1 MRRLFTSR
9 GPLARFGALAH
20 GGPLAHGAESG
31 QRGAMAHGG
40 ESERC
45 GPLAHGGKPGQRGA
59 LVHGGESERFGALAH
74 GGESERCGPL
84 AQRVGSKRFGPLA
97 RCGTLAAILMACA
110 AAAFAAGET
119 VLIQNADIY
128 PVTGAPMKGA
138 SLLIQDGR
146 IVEIGAKIV
155 TPKGATV
162 LDVKGLRVYPG
173 WIDSA
178 TQLGL
183 EEIESIRETEDTG
196 EIGDFV
202 PQLKALS
209 AVNPDSEHFGV
220 VRVNGITSAIAL
232 PTGTGGGRGGGNPQL
247 ISGQAALIHTD
258 GWTWEEMEISRSAAM
273 CLTFPAAAGRGARG
287 GGMPSDL
294 QDALAGVATAGNARR
309 AVLDQ
314 IAKLNAFFDD
324 ARKYKTAKA
333 ANLPDFRKD
342 LRFEAMLPV
351 IEGKMPLAVN
361 ASRAAAIHDA
371 IAWSEK
377 QNVKI
382 VILRPRDLTKAGPE
396 LKAKNVPVI
405 LGPVLAL
412 PENEDSE
419 YDEGYT
425 QPLEAYKA
433 GVKFALGTFTNE
445 FVRDLPYQ
453 AATAV
458 AYGLPHDE
466 AMKALTINPA
476 QIWGA
481 GDLVGSLEKGKLADL
496 MIVDGDPMD
505 VRTQIRHLFIKGKEI
520 TLSNK
525 QIRLYER
532 YMSRQ

>member
-1 MRRLFTSR
+1 MKLLGLLMVS
-9 GPLARFGALAH
+9 
-20 GGPLAHGAESG
+20 
-31 QRGAMAHGG
+31 AM
-40 ESERC
+40 
-45 GPLAHGGKPGQRGA
+45 
-59 LVHGGESERFGALAH
+59 
-74 GGESERCGPL
+74 
-84 AQRVGSKRFGPLA
+84 
-97 RCGTLAAILMACA
+97 
-110 AAAFAAGET
+110 AAFAAGEV

-128 PVTGAPMKGA
+128 PMNGAPLKGG
-138 SLLIQDGR
+138 SLLIQDGK
-146 IVEIGAKIV
+146 IVDIGAKL
-155 TPKGATV
+155 TAPKGATV
-162 LDVKGLRVYPG
+162 LEGKGLRVYPG
-173 WIDSA
+173 WIDSG
-178 TQLGL
+178 TELGL
-183 EEIESIRETEDTG
+183 EEIGSIRETNDTG
-196 EIGDFV
+196 EIGDFM

-220 VRVNGITSAIAL
+220 VRVNGITTAIAL
-232 PTGTGGGRGGGNPQL
+232 PGGGGRGGGGG
-247 ISGQAALIHTD
+247 IIVGQAALLHTD
-258 GWTWEEMEISRSAAM
+258 GWTWEEMEINRSAAM
-273 CLTFPAAAGRGARG
+273 VLNFPSAAGRGGR
-287 GGMPSDL
+287 GGMPDFPDMVPNASGAD
-294 QDALAGVATAGNARR
+294 ARR

-333 ANLPDFRKD
+333 ANLLDFHKD
-342 LRFEAMLPV
+342 LKFEAMLPV
-351 IEGKMPLAVN
+351 IDGKMPLAVN

-382 VILRPRDLTKAGPE
+382 VFLQPREVAKAGPE
-396 LKAKNVPVI
+396 LKAKNIPVI
-405 LGPVLAL
+405 LGRVLTL
-412 PENEDSE
+412 PENEDAE

-425 QPLEAYKA
+425 QPFEAYKA

-481 GDLVGSLEKGKLADL
+481 GDLIGSLEKGKLADL

>member
-1 MRRLFTSR
+1 MKLL
-9 GPLARFGALAH
+9 GLLLA
-20 GGPLAHGAESG
+20 S
-31 QRGAMAHGG
+31 
-40 ESERC
+40 
-45 GPLAHGGKPGQRGA
+45 
-59 LVHGGESERFGALAH
+59 
-74 GGESERCGPL
+74 
-84 AQRVGSKRFGPLA
+84 
-97 RCGTLAAILMACA
+97 AI
-110 AAAFAAGET
+110 AAFAAGDV

-128 PVTGAPMKGA
+128 PVTGAVLKGG
-138 SLLIQDGR
+138 SLLIQDGK
-146 IVEIGAKIV
+146 IVDIAAKIV
-155 TPKGATV
+155 APKGATV
-162 LDVKGLRVYPG
+162 LDGKGLRVYPG

-183 EEIESIRETEDTG
+183 EEIESIRETDDTG
-196 EIGDFV
+196 ELGDFM

-220 VRVNGITSAIAL
+220 VRVNGITAAIAL
-232 PTGTGGGRGGGNPQL
+232 PESGGGGGRGGGGQL
-247 ISGQAALIHTD
+247 IAGQAALMHTD
-258 GWTWEEMEISRSAAM
+258 GWTWEEMEINRSTAM
-273 CLTFPAAAGRGARG
+273 VLNFPSAGGGGRRG
-287 GGMPSDL
+287 GGIPSDL
-294 QDALAGVATAGNARR
+294 QDLSPANAAGNAQR

-314 IAKLNAFFDD
+314 IAKLNSFFDD

-333 ANLPDFRKD
+333 ARLPDFRVD
-342 LRFEAMLPV
+342 LKFEAMLPV
-351 IEGKMPLAVN
+351 LDGKMPLAVA
-361 ASRAAAIHDA
+361 ASRATAIHDA

-382 VILRPRDLTKAGPE
+382 VILRPRDIAKAGPE

-412 PENEDSE
+412 PDNEDSE
-419 YDEGYT
+419 YDQSYT

-476 QIWGA
+476 EIWGA
-481 GDLVGSLEKGKLADL
+481 ADRIGSLEKGKLADL

-505 VRTQIRHLFIKGKEI
+505 VRTEIRHLFIKGKEI

>member
-1 MRRLFTSR
+1 MKIL
-9 GPLARFGALAH
+9 GL
-20 GGPLAHGAESG
+20 
-31 QRGAMAHGG
+31 
-40 ESERC
+40 
-45 GPLAHGGKPGQRGA
+45 
-59 LVHGGESERFGALAH
+59 
-74 GGESERCGPL
+74 
-84 AQRVGSKRFGPLA
+84 
-97 RCGTLAAILMACA
+97 LMACTM
-110 AAAFAAGET
+110 AAFAAGET

-128 PVTGAPMKGA
+128 PMSGAPLKGG
-138 SLLIQDGR
+138 SLLIQDGK
-146 IVEIGAKIV
+146 IIDIGAKI
-155 TPKGATV
+155 TAPKGATV
-162 LDVKGLRVYPG
+162 LEGKGLRVYPG

-183 EEIESIRETEDTG
+183 EEIESIRETNDTG
-196 EIGDFV
+196 EIGDFM

-220 VRVNGITSAIAL
+220 VRVNGITTAISL
-232 PTGTGGGRGGGNPQL
+232 PGGGGRGGGGGQ
-247 ISGQAALIHTD
+247 IIAGQAALLHTD
-258 GWTWEEMEISRSAAM
+258 GWTWEEMEINRSAAM
-273 CLTFPAAAGRGARG
+273 LLNFPSAAGRGGR
-287 GGMPSDL
+287 GGMPDMPDIL
-294 QDALAGVATAGNARR
+294 PNAAGGADPRR

-324 ARKYKTAKA
+324 AHKYKVAKA
-333 ANLPDFRKD
+333 ANLPDFHKD

-351 IEGKMPLAVN
+351 IDGKMPLAVN

-371 IAWSEK
+371 IAWAEK

-382 VILRPRDLTKAGPE
+382 VIMQPRDIAKAGAE
-396 LKAKNVPVI
+396 LKAKNIPVV
-405 LGPVLAL
+405 LGRVLAL
-412 PENEDSE
+412 PDNEDAE

-481 GDLVGSLEKGKLADL
+481 GDAIGSLEKGKLADL

>member
-1 MRRLFTSR
+1 
-9 GPLARFGALAH
+9 
-20 GGPLAHGAESG
+20 
-31 QRGAMAHGG
+31 MAHRTTVPP
-40 ESERC
+40 S
-45 GPLAHGGKPGQRGA
+45 
-59 LVHGGESERFGALAH
+59 
-74 GGESERCGPL
+74 
-84 AQRVGSKRFGPLA
+84 
-97 RCGTLAAILMACA
+97 A
-110 AAAFAAGET
+110 AAGMHRFALG
-119 VLIQNADIY
+119 
-128 PVTGAPMKGA
+128 G
-138 SLLIQDGR
+138 
-146 IVEIGAKIV
+146 
-155 TPKGATV
+155 
-162 LDVKGLRVYPG
+162 
-173 WIDSA
+173 SA
-178 TQLGL
+178 
-183 EEIESIRETEDTG
+183 
-196 EIGDFV
+196 
-202 PQLKALS
+202 
-209 AVNPDSEHFGV
+209 
-220 VRVNGITSAIAL
+220 
-232 PTGTGGGRGGGNPQL
+232 GRGGGGGQL
-247 ISGQAALIHTD
+247 ISGQAALLHTD
-258 GWTWEEMEISRSAAM
+258 GWTWEEMEINRSAAM
-273 CLTFPAAAGRGARG
+273 VLNFPSAGGRGGRGGG

-294 QDALAGVATAGNARR
+294 QDMFPNAANAAGNAQRN
-309 AVLDQ
+309 VLDQ

>member
-1 MRRLFTSR
+1 
-9 GPLARFGALAH
+9 
-20 GGPLAHGAESG
+20 
-31 QRGAMAHGG
+31 
-40 ESERC
+40 
-45 GPLAHGGKPGQRGA
+45 
-59 LVHGGESERFGALAH
+59 V
-74 GGESERCGPL
+74 
-84 AQRVGSKRFGPLA
+84 
-97 RCGTLAAILMACA
+97 
-110 AAAFAAGET
+110 AAFAAGET

-128 PVTGAPMKGA
+128 PINGAPMKGA
-138 SLLIQDGR
+138 SLLIQDGK
-146 IVEIGAKIV
+146 IVDIGAKIV
-155 TPKGATV
+155 PPKGATV

-232 PTGTGGGRGGGNPQL
+232 PTGATGGRGGGGGQL
-247 ISGQAALIHTD
+247 ISGQAALLHTD
-258 GWTWEEMEISRSAAM
+258 GWTWEEMEINRSAAM
-273 CLTFPAAAGRGARG
+273 CLTFPAAAGRGGRG
-287 GGMPSDL
+287 GGGTPSDL
-294 QDALAGVATAGNARR
+294 QDMLMGAAGSTGNAQR

-324 ARKYKTAKA
+324 ARRYKTARA

-342 LRFEAMLPV
+342 LRFEAMIPV
-351 IEGKMPLAVN
+351 LDGKMPLAVS
-361 ASRAAAIHDA
+361 AARATTIHDA
-371 IAWSEK
+371 IAWADK

-382 VILRPRDLTKAGPE
+382 VILRPREISKAGPE
-396 LKAKNVPVI
+396 LKAKNIPII

-412 PENEDSE
+412 PDSE
-419 YDEGYT
+419 DAEYDQGYT

-433 GVKFALGTFTNE
+433 GVRFALGTFTNE

-466 AMKALTINPA
+466 ALKALTVNPA

-481 GDLVGSLEKGKLADL
+481 GDQIGTLEKGKLADL

>member
-1 MRRLFTSR
+1 MKVL
-9 GPLARFGALAH
+9 GL
-20 GGPLAHGAESG
+20 
-31 QRGAMAHGG
+31 
-40 ESERC
+40 
-45 GPLAHGGKPGQRGA
+45 
-59 LVHGGESERFGALAH
+59 
-74 GGESERCGPL
+74 
-84 AQRVGSKRFGPLA
+84 
-97 RCGTLAAILMACA
+97 LMVSAV
-110 AAAFAAGET
+110 AAFAAGET

-128 PVTGAPMKGA
+128 PVSGAALKGG
-138 SLLIQDGR
+138 SLLIQDGK
-146 IVEIGAKIV
+146 ITEIGAKI
-155 TPKGATV
+155 TAPKGATV
-162 LDVKGLRVYPG
+162 LEGKGLRVYPG
-173 WIDSA
+173 WIDSG
-178 TQLGL
+178 TELGL
-183 EEIESIRETEDTG
+183 EEIGSIRETNDTG
-196 EIGDFV
+196 EIGDFM

-220 VRVNGITSAIAL
+220 VRVNGITTAIAL
-232 PTGTGGGRGGGNPQL
+232 PGGGGRGGGGGQ
-247 ISGQAALIHTD
+247 IIAGQAALLHTD
-258 GWTWEEMEISRSAAM
+258 GWTWEEMEINRSAAM
-273 CLTFPAAAGRGARG
+273 VLNFPAVAGRGGRG
-287 GGMPSDL
+287 GIPADL
-294 QDALAGVATAGNARR
+294 QDMFPNAANTGADARR

-324 ARKYKTAKA
+324 ARAYKKAKE
-333 ANLPDFRKD
+333 ANQPDFHKD
-342 LRFEAMLPV
+342 LKFEAMLPV

-371 IAWSEK
+371 IAWAEK

-382 VILRPRDLTKAGPE
+382 VIMQPREITKAGPE
-396 LKAKNVPVI
+396 LKAKNIPVV
-405 LGPVLAL
+405 LGRVLAL
-412 PENEDSE
+412 PDNEDAE
-419 YDEGYT
+419 YDQGYT

-466 AMKALTINPA
+466 ALKALTINPA

-496 MIVDGDPMD
+496 MVVDGDPMD
-505 VRTQIRHLFIKGKEI
+505 VRTQIRHIFIKGKEI

>member
-1 MRRLFTSR
+1 MKLL
-9 GPLARFGALAH
+9 GLLLA
-20 GGPLAHGAESG
+20 
-31 QRGAMAHGG
+31 
-40 ESERC
+40 C
-45 GPLAHGGKPGQRGA
+45 T
-59 LVHGGESERFGALAH
+59 LV
-74 GGESERCGPL
+74 
-84 AQRVGSKRFGPLA
+84 
-97 RCGTLAAILMACA
+97 
-110 AAAFAAGET
+110 AFAAGET

-128 PVTGAPMKGA
+128 PMTGPMLKGG
-138 SLLIQDGR
+138 SLLIQDGK
-146 IVEIGAKIV
+146 IVDIGAKIV
-155 TPKGATV
+155 APKGATV
-162 LDVKGLRVYPG
+162 LDGKGLRVYPG

-178 TQLGL
+178 THLGL
-183 EEIESIRETEDTG
+183 EEIESIRETNDTA
-196 EIGDFV
+196 EIGDFM

-220 VRVNGITSAIAL
+220 VRVNGITTAIAL
-232 PTGTGGGRGGGNPQL
+232 PEISGGGGGGGRGGGGGQI
-247 ISGQAALIHTD
+247 ISGQAALMHTD
-258 GWTWEEMEISRSAAM
+258 GWTWEEMEINRSAAM
-273 CLTFPAAAGRGARG
+273 VLNFPSSGGGRGGRG
-287 GGMPSDL
+287 GGGGGGLPADMQDL
-294 QDALAGVATAGNARR
+294 APNNPAATAQRGSQE
-309 AVLDQ
+309 Q

-324 ARKYKTAKA
+324 VRNYKKAKA
-333 ANLPDFRKD
+333 ANLPEFRKD
-342 LRFEAMLPV
+342 LKFEAMLPV
-351 IEGKMPLAVN
+351 IDGKMVLAVS
-361 ASRAAAIHDA
+361 ASRAPAIHEA

-382 VILRPRDLTKAGPE
+382 VIMEPRDITKAGPE
-396 LKAKNVPVI
+396 LKAKNVPIV
-405 LGPVLAL
+405 LGRVLAL
-412 PENEDSE
+412 PESEDSE
-419 YDEGYT
+419 YDQGYT

-481 GDLVGSLEKGKLADL
+481 GDIIGSLEKGKLADL

>member
-1 MRRLFTSR
+1 MKLLGLLMLS
-9 GPLARFGALAH
+9 AL
-20 GGPLAHGAESG
+20 
-31 QRGAMAHGG
+31 
-40 ESERC
+40 
-45 GPLAHGGKPGQRGA
+45 
-59 LVHGGESERFGALAH
+59 
-74 GGESERCGPL
+74 
-84 AQRVGSKRFGPLA
+84 
-97 RCGTLAAILMACA
+97 
-110 AAAFAAGET
+110 AAFAAGET

-128 PVTGAPMKGA
+128 PMTGPMLKGG
-138 SLLIQDGR
+138 SLLIQDGK
-146 IVEIGAKIV
+146 ILEIGAKI
-155 TPKGATV
+155 TAPKGATV
-162 LDVKGLRVYPG
+162 LEGKGLRVYPG

-183 EEIESIRETEDTG
+183 EEIESIRETNDTG
-196 EIGDFV
+196 EIGDFM

-220 VRVNGITSAIAL
+220 VRVNGITTAIAL
-232 PTGTGGGRGGGNPQL
+232 PEGSGGRGGGGGQL
-247 ISGQAALIHTD
+247 ISGQAALMHTD
-258 GWTWEEMEISRSAAM
+258 GWTWEEMEINRSAAM
-273 CLTFPAAAGRGARG
+273 VLNFPSSGGRGGRGGGGG
-287 GGMPSDL
+287 GGMPADMQDL
-294 QDALAGVATAGNARR
+294 LPNAGNAAGNAQR
-309 AVLDQ
+309 ATLDQ

-324 ARKYKTAKA
+324 VRNYKKAKA
-333 ANLPDFRKD
+333 ANLADFRRD
-342 LRFEAMLPV
+342 LRYEAMIPV
-351 IEGKMPLAVN
+351 LDGKMPLAVN

-382 VILRPRDLTKAGPE
+382 VIMQPRDIAKAGPE
-396 LKAKNVPVI
+396 LKAKNVPIV
-405 LGPVLAL
+405 LGRVLAL
-412 PENEDSE
+412 PEGEDAE
-419 YDEGYT
+419 YDQGYT

-481 GDLVGSLEKGKLADL
+481 GDMIGSLEKGKLADL

>member
-1 MRRLFTSR
+1 MKLL
-9 GPLARFGALAH
+9 GL
-20 GGPLAHGAESG
+20 
-31 QRGAMAHGG
+31 
-40 ESERC
+40 
-45 GPLAHGGKPGQRGA
+45 
-59 LVHGGESERFGALAH
+59 
-74 GGESERCGPL
+74 
-84 AQRVGSKRFGPLA
+84 
-97 RCGTLAAILMACA
+97 LMACA
-110 AAAFAAGET
+110 MSAFAAGEV

-128 PVTGAPMKGA
+128 PMNGAPLKGG
-138 SLLIQDGR
+138 SLLIQDGK
-146 IVEIGAKIV
+146 IIDIGAKLTV
-155 TPKGATV
+155 PKGATV
-162 LDVKGLRVYPG
+162 LEGKGLRVYPG

-178 TQLGL
+178 TELGL
-183 EEIESIRETEDTG
+183 EEIGSIRETNDTG
-196 EIGDFV
+196 EIGDFM

-220 VRVNGITSAIAL
+220 VRVNGITTAISL
-232 PTGTGGGRGGGNPQL
+232 PGGGGRGGGGGQ
-247 ISGQAALIHTD
+247 IIAGQAALLHTD
-258 GWTWEEMEISRSAAM
+258 GWTWEEMEINRSAAM
-273 CLTFPAAAGRGARG
+273 LLNFPSSGGRGGRG
-287 GGMPSDL
+287 GGMPADL
-294 QDALAGVATAGNARR
+294 QDMFANPAGGADPRR

-314 IAKLNAFFDD
+314 IAKLNGFFDD
-324 ARKYKTAKA
+324 ARKYKVAKA

-342 LRFEAMLPV
+342 LRFEAMIPV
-351 IEGKMPLAVN
+351 IDGKMPLAVN

-382 VILRPRDLTKAGPE
+382 VIMQPHDITKAGAE
-396 LKAKNVPVI
+396 LKAKNIPVV
-405 LGPVLAL
+405 LGRVLAL
-412 PENEDSE
+412 PDNEDAE

-433 GVKFALGTFTNE
+433 GVKFSLGTFTNE

-466 AMKALTINPA
+466 ALKALTINPA
-476 QIWGA
+476 QMWGA
-481 GDLVGSLEKGKLADL
+481 GDMIGSLEKGKLADL

>member
-1 MRRLFTSR
+1 M
-9 GPLARFGALAH
+9 
-20 GGPLAHGAESG
+20 
-31 QRGAMAHGG
+31 
-40 ESERC
+40 
-45 GPLAHGGKPGQRGA
+45 K
-59 LVHGGESERFGALAH
+59 
-74 GGESERCGPL
+74 
-84 AQRVGSKRFGPLA
+84 
-97 RCGTLAAILMACA
+97 ILGLLMLCT
-110 AAAFAAGET
+110 AAAFGAGEI

-128 PVTGAPMKGA
+128 PVTGAPLKGG
-138 SLLIQDGR
+138 SLLMQDGR
-146 IVEIGAKIV
+146 ILEIGAKIV
-155 TPKGATV
+155 APKGATV
-162 LDVKGLRVYPG
+162 LEGKGLRVYPG

-183 EEIESIRETEDTG
+183 EEIESIRETNDTG
-196 EIGDFV
+196 EIGDFM

-232 PTGTGGGRGGGNPQL
+232 PASTGGRGGGGGQM
-247 ISGQAALIHTD
+247 IAGQAALMHTD
-258 GWTWEEMEISRSAAM
+258 GWTWEEMEINRSAAM
-273 CLTFPAAAGRGARG
+273 VLNFPSAGGRGGRG
-287 GGMPSDL
+287 GGGGVPADV
-294 QDALAGVATAGNARR
+294 QDMFPGAAAATGNAQR

-314 IAKLNAFFDD
+314 IAKLNGFFDD
-324 ARKYKTAKA
+324 ARKYQKAKS
-333 ANLPDFRKD
+333 ANLADFRKD
-342 LRFEAMLPV
+342 LRFEAMIPV
-351 IEGKMPLAVN
+351 LEGKMPLAVT
-361 ASRAAAIHDA
+361 ASRANTIHDA

-382 VILRPRDLTKAGPE
+382 VILQPREISKAGPE
-396 LKAKNVPVI
+396 LKAKNVPII
-405 LGPVLAL
+405 LGRVLAL

-419 YDEGYT
+419 YDQGYT
-425 QPLEAYKA
+425 QPLEAYNA

-466 AMKALTINPA
+466 ALKALTINPA

-481 GDLVGSLEKGKLADL
+481 GDMIGSLEKGKLADL

>member
-1 MRRLFTSR
+1 MKIL
-9 GPLARFGALAH
+9 GL
-20 GGPLAHGAESG
+20 
-31 QRGAMAHGG
+31 
-40 ESERC
+40 
-45 GPLAHGGKPGQRGA
+45 
-59 LVHGGESERFGALAH
+59 
-74 GGESERCGPL
+74 
-84 AQRVGSKRFGPLA
+84 
-97 RCGTLAAILMACA
+97 LMASA
-110 AAAFAAGET
+110 LAAFAAGET
-119 VLIQNADIY
+119 ILIQNADIY
-128 PVTGAPMKGA
+128 PMTGAPLKGG
-138 SLLIQDGR
+138 SLLIQDGK
-146 IVEIGAKIV
+146 IVDIGAKI
-155 TPKGATV
+155 TPPKGATV
-162 LDVKGLRVYPG
+162 LEGKGLRVYPG
-173 WIDSA
+173 WIDSG
-178 TQLGL
+178 TELGL
-183 EEIESIRETEDTG
+183 EEIGSIRETNDTG
-196 EIGDFV
+196 ELGDFM

-220 VRVNGITSAIAL
+220 VRVNGITAAISL
-232 PTGTGGGRGGGNPQL
+232 PEGGRGGGAQL
-247 ISGQAALIHTD
+247 IAGQAALLHTD
-258 GWTWEEMEISRSAAM
+258 GWTWEEMEINRSAAM
-273 CLTFPAAAGRGARG
+273 VLNFPTAAGRGGRG
-287 GGMPSDL
+287 GGMPADLSDMFPNAANTGA
-294 QDALAGVATAGNARR
+294 DARR

-342 LRFEAMLPV
+342 LKFEAMLPV

-361 ASRAAAIHDA
+361 ASRAPAIHDA
-371 IAWSEK
+371 IAWAEK

-382 VILRPRDLTKAGPE
+382 VILQPREVVKAGPE
-396 LKAKNVPVI
+396 LKAKNIPVI
-405 LGPVLAL
+405 LGRVLTL
-412 PENEDSE
+412 PETEDAE

-425 QPLEAYKA
+425 QPFEAYKA

-466 AMKALTINPA
+466 AMKALTINAA

-481 GDLVGSLEKGKLADL
+481 SDRIGSLEKGKLADL

>member
-1 MRRLFTSR
+1 MKLL
-9 GPLARFGALAH
+9 GL
-20 GGPLAHGAESG
+20 
-31 QRGAMAHGG
+31 
-40 ESERC
+40 
-45 GPLAHGGKPGQRGA
+45 
-59 LVHGGESERFGALAH
+59 
-74 GGESERCGPL
+74 
-84 AQRVGSKRFGPLA
+84 
-97 RCGTLAAILMACA
+97 LMACA
-110 AAAFAAGET
+110 IAAFAAGEV

-128 PVTGAPMKGA
+128 PVNGAPLKGG
-138 SLLIQDGR
+138 SLLIQDGK
-146 IVEIGAKIV
+146 IVDIGAKIV
-155 TPKGATV
+155 APKGATV
-162 LDVKGLRVYPG
+162 LDGKGLRVYPG

-183 EEIESIRETEDTG
+183 EEISSIRETDDTG
-196 EIGDFV
+196 EIGDFM

-220 VRVNGITSAIAL
+220 VRVNGITTAIAM
-232 PTGTGGGRGGGNPQL
+232 PESSGGRGGGGGQL
-247 ISGQAALIHTD
+247 IAGQAALMHTD
-258 GWTWEEMEISRSAAM
+258 GWTWEEMEINRSAAM
-273 CLTFPAAAGRGARG
+273 VLNFPSAAGRGGRG
-287 GGMPSDL
+287 GGMPADL
-294 QDALAGVATAGNARR
+294 QDMFPGAANAAGNAQR

-342 LRFEAMLPV
+342 LKFEAMLPV
-351 IEGKMPLAVN
+351 LDGKMPLAVT
-361 ASRAAAIHDA
+361 AARADTIHDA

-382 VILRPRDLTKAGPE
+382 VILQPREITKAGPE

-405 LGPVLAL
+405 LGRVLAL
-412 PENEDSE
+412 PENEDAE
-419 YDEGYT
+419 YDQAYT

-481 GDLVGSLEKGKLADL
+481 GELIGSLEKGKLADL

>member
-1 MRRLFTSR
+1 MKLL
-9 GPLARFGALAH
+9 GL
-20 GGPLAHGAESG
+20 
-31 QRGAMAHGG
+31 
-40 ESERC
+40 
-45 GPLAHGGKPGQRGA
+45 
-59 LVHGGESERFGALAH
+59 
-74 GGESERCGPL
+74 
-84 AQRVGSKRFGPLA
+84 
-97 RCGTLAAILMACA
+97 LMACA
-110 AAAFAAGET
+110 VAAFAAGEV

-128 PVTGAPMKGA
+128 PVNGAPLKGG
-138 SLLIQDGR
+138 SLLIQDGK
-146 IVEIGAKIV
+146 IVDIGAKIV
-155 TPKGATV
+155 APKGATV
-162 LDVKGLRVYPG
+162 LDGKGLRVYPG

-183 EEIESIRETEDTG
+183 EEISSIRETDDTG
-196 EIGDFV
+196 EIGDFM

-220 VRVNGITSAIAL
+220 VRVNGITTAIAM
-232 PTGTGGGRGGGNPQL
+232 PESSGGRGGGGGQL
-247 ISGQAALIHTD
+247 IAGQAALMHTD
-258 GWTWEEMEISRSAAM
+258 GWTWEEMEINRSAAM
-273 CLTFPAAAGRGARG
+273 VLNFPSAAGRGGRG
-287 GGMPSDL
+287 GGMPADL
-294 QDALAGVATAGNARR
+294 QDMFPGAANAAGNAQR

-324 ARKYKTAKA
+324 ARRYKTAKA

-342 LRFEAMLPV
+342 LKFDAMLPV
-351 IEGKMPLAVN
+351 LDGKMPLAVT
-361 ASRAAAIHDA
+361 AARADTIHDA

-382 VILRPRDLTKAGPE
+382 VILQPREITKAGPE

-405 LGPVLAL
+405 LGRVLAL
-412 PENEDSE
+412 PENEDAE
-419 YDEGYT
+419 YDQAYT

-481 GDLVGSLEKGKLADL
+481 GDLIGSLEKGKLADL